1 VIFFSMT
8 AFLGERSASTK
19 LVAKLCTSMPEPA
32 PKAVMALE
40 VDVVA
45 VVAVVPEVELTVV
58 I

>member
-1 VIFFSMT
+1 
-8 AFLGERSASTK
+8 
-19 LVAKLCTSMPEPA
+19 MPEPA
-32 PKAVMALE
+32 PKAVMALA

>member
-1 VIFFSMT
+1 
-8 AFLGERSASTK
+8 
-19 LVAKLCTSMPEPA
+19 MPEPA